1 MIKEFLRKAHK
12 GKRKRRKK
20 KKQPRLGHQVIII
33 ITRKNGDRD

>member
-20 KKQPRLGHQVIII
+20 KN
-33 ITRKNGDRD
+33 KNNPGLDIK